1 MKYLIPVAFIVLLTA
16 CSAPKYTY
24 RFPASPVQTAER
36 KSAIPEENK
45 SGQPQEILVASSD
58 PAAAVAM
65 TMPEKP
71 KKDVPS
77 VKEAVKILK
86 KAARKTREEVRSVI
100 APDPSSLDEDLK
112 MAILFGVVG
121 AVSLVLLILSKL
133 FGILGGIALII
144 ATVYFVK
151 WVLAQ

>member
-1 MKYLIPVAFIVLLTA
+1 MKYLIPVGFIVLLTA

-36 KSAIPEENK
+36 KSAMPEENK
-45 SGQPQEILVASSD
+45 SGQPQEILVASAD

-65 TMPEKP
+65 TIPEKP

-77 VKEAVKILK
+77 VKEAAKILK

>member
-1 MKYLIPVAFIVLLTA
+1 MKHLFSIVCVLLLA
-16 CSAPKYTY
+16 GCSAPKYVY
-24 RFPASPVQTAER
+24 RFPASPDVAVEKKMVIR
-36 KSAIPEENK
+36 DKSESNVK
-45 SGQPQEILVASSD
+45 QEIMVASAD
-58 PAAAVAM
+58 PAASMAL
-65 TMPEKP
+65 TITEKP
-71 KKDVPS
+71 KKNIPAL
-77 VKEAVKILK
+77 KEAVRELK
-86 KAARKTREEVRSVI
+86 KAAEKTKAEIRSVV
-100 APDPSSLDEDLK
+100 APAPGSLDEDLK

>member
-1 MKYLIPVAFIVLLTA
+1 MKYLIPVAFIVLLTS

-24 RFPASPVQTAER
+24 RFPASHEQTAER
-36 KSAIPEENK
+36 KLVISEEKNP
-45 SGQPQEILVASSD
+45 GQPQEILVASSD
-58 PAAAVAM
+58 PAVAVAM
-65 TMPEKP
+65 TIPEKP
-71 KKDVPS
+71 KKNVPS
-77 VKEAVKILK
+77 VKEAVQVLK
-86 KAARKTREEVRSVI
+86 KAAMKTREEVRSVI

-121 AVSLVLLILSKL
+121 VVSLVLLILSKF

-144 ATVYFVK
+144 GTVYFVK

>member
-1 MKYLIPVAFIVLLTA
+1 MKYLLPVAFIMLLA
-16 CSAPKYTY
+16 GCSAPKYTY
-24 RFPASPVQTAER
+24 RFTPSPDMTVEKKALHQEASESQPAQDIV
-36 KSAIPEENK
+36 
-45 SGQPQEILVASSD
+45 VASAD
-58 PAAAVAM
+58 PAASIAL
-65 TMPEKP
+65 TLPEKP
-71 KKDVPS
+71 KKDIPS
-77 VKEAVKILK
+77 VKEAVRVLK
-86 KAARKTREEVRSVI
+86 KTAEKTRAEIRSVVV
-100 APDPSSLDEDLK
+100 PDPASLDEDLK